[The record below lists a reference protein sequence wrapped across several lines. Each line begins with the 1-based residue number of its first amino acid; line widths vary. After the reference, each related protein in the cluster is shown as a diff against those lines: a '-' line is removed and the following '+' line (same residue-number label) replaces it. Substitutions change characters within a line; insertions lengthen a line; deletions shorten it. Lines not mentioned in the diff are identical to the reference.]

1 MNMKKSSN
9 YSNDAVRKHEQHYER
24 NSSSPPISIPRPGG
38 TSYQENTPLL
48 STSSSTLS
56 RSSSPTKR
64 MLDQF
69 IACQPRSSN
78 HWKTDDY
85 LKCGSPMISS
95 AHRSLR
101 LPNLDLREARRQS
114 AIAAAN
120 ERLYKLTGNDES
132 DLKRSRSKS
141 VGSEKEKLSVSEHS
155 SPLLLGENILK
166 RRTPSGISLMEL
178 DDTFDND
185 VEMPR
190 QEIDDAAKDKR
201 YGATETEIEVET
213 KTIYTQPSKEK
224 TQESTLTTSQSC
236 TIHDLNPTEPPR
248 TKIDTADDTLLDELK
263 AEFESQSNPP
273 ILSLLYG
280 LVNTAI
286 VLPVIM
292 SFGSIIYHDEFFRP
306 YLSVLMKLTT
316 ISGAVHQITFST
328 ASSLPFAGKFIL

>member
-190 QEIDDAAKDKR
+190 QELDDAAKDKR
-201 YGATETEIEVET
+201 YGATEIEVET

-236 TIHDLNPTEPPR
+236 TIHDLNPTE
-248 TKIDTADDTLLDELK
+248 TKIDTSDYTLLDELK

-328 ASSLPFAGKFIL
+328 VSSLPFAGKFIL